1 MKINISTILAAALT
15 GLIVQA
21 ANPAMARI
29 VKMKYVSAASLEKSC
44 KKSGGDFIG
53 TPSEGKHS
61 CWGKNG
67 SSVDCDSNKKTC
79 KGFVANA
86 PASNPKKRPKVLQ
99 EGGGG
104 GNSNPVNPTVL
115 GSDNPRATPRG
126 DLQDITGDGTLQ

>member
-1 MKINISTILAAALT
+1 MKMKT
-15 GLIVQA
+15 GVIFAVAVTGYLGLVA
-21 ANPAMARI
+21 DPAMARI

-44 KKSGGDFIG
+44 KKSGGVFIG
-53 TPSEGKHS
+53 DPSEGKHS
-61 CWGKNG
+61 CFGKNG
-67 SSVDCDSNKKTC
+67 PVVDCDSNKKTC